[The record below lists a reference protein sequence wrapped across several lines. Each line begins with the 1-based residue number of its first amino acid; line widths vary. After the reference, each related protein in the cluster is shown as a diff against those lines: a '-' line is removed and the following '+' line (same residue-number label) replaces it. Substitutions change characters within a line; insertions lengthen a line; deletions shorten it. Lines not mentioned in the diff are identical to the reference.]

1 MACTSVPAVHP
12 RTAVLASSHTGTP
25 GGWRCGCRAKQR
37 PPYQGAGRALSVV
50 DDVIDSDGGAEPTN
64 LTGSPENDDTPDWSP
79 DGRWIVWETEAADG
93 THDIE
98 RMRRTGGSRLPVT
111 DTPGV
116 NDFWP
121 AWSPDGATI
130 AFDRAR
136 TLDRD
141 RYKVARDIW
150 SIPVDGGR
158 SERLTDG
165 SDTNVGPVWR
175 SDD

>member
-1 MACTSVPAVHP
+1 MRITTNGQNNHRPA
-12 RTAVLASSHTGTP
+12 R
-25 GGWRCGCRAKQR
+25 
-37 PPYQGAGRALSVV
+37 
-50 DDVIDSDGGAEPTN
+50 
-64 LTGSPENDDTPDWSP
+64 
-79 DGRWIVWETEAADG
+79 
-93 THDIE
+93 
-98 RMRRTGGSRLPVT
+98 
-111 DTPGV
+111 
-116 NDFWP
+116 
-121 AWSPDGATI
+121 SPDGATI

-175 SDD
+175 PDD